1 MKKSAKNS
9 VKKSALK
16 PKSKVRRTRVTVQAK
31 AAATE
36 PQWMELTPYGI
47 TVHSPNAR
55 PILLLKNEDETET
68 LPVWLSP
75 VSAGMALADL
85 SKGEVAGDPLG
96 VTRKVMRAF
105 GAELVRCDINELIG
119 HHQYAELH
127 FRGNPMLTRLR
138 VRAEDAAAFTLGLG
152 APFFSTK
159 QHMMQ
164 CREINVQLGEFEK
177 AVSVNPELGSKKHL
191 FMM

>member
-1 MKKSAKNS
+1 MKTQE
-9 VKKSALK
+9 LK
-16 PKSKVRRTRVTVQAK
+16 PKTKKRIPRKPMSVKAKQASYDK
-31 AAATE
+31 S
-36 PQWMELTPYGI
+36 QWLELTPFGI

-55 PILLLKNEDETET
+55 PILLLKSEDGTET

-85 SKGEVAGDPLG
+85 SKEEVAGDPLA
-96 VTRKVMRAF
+96 VTRKVMNAF

-127 FRGNPMLTRLR
+127 FKGNPFLTRLR

-152 APFFSTK
+152 APFFSTRE
-159 QHMMQ
+159 HMMQ
-164 CREINVQLGEFEK
+164 CRQIDAQLGDFEK
-177 AVSVNPELGSKKHL
+177 AISVDPELGSKKHP

>member
-1 MKKSAKNS
+1 VSI
-9 VKKSALK
+9 K
-16 PKSKVRRTRVTVQAK
+16 PKARTKKTLRKRVKLRTTKTASQSD
-31 AAATE
+31 
-36 PQWMELTPYGI
+36 WIELTPYGI

-55 PILLLKNEDETET
+55 PILLLKNDDETET

-85 SKGEVAGDPLG
+85 SKGEVAGDPLA

-127 FRGNPMLTRLR
+127 FTGNPMLSRLR

-159 QHMMQ
+159 EHMMQ
-164 CREINVQLGEFEK
+164 CRQIDAQLGEFEK
-177 AVSVNPELGSKKHL
+177 AVSLNPEIGSKKHL

>member
-1 MKKSAKNS
+1 MKKKTPLKSKT
-9 VKKSALK
+9 KKSLRK
-16 PKSKVRRTRVTVQAK
+16 RVTVQAK
-31 AAATE
+31 KPSAE
-36 PQWMELTPYGI
+36 WQELTPYGI
-47 TVHSPNAR
+47 TAHSPNAR

-85 SKGEVAGDPLG
+85 SKGEVAGDPLA

-119 HHQYAELH
+119 HHQYATLH
-127 FRGNPMLTRLR
+127 FVGNSQLTRLR

-159 QHMMQ
+159 EHMMQ
-164 CREINVQLGEFEK
+164 CRQIDAQLGDFEK
-177 AVSVNPELGSKKHL
+177 AISVNPEIGSKKHL

>member
-1 MKKSAKNS
+1 MRIEPKASARKKPRKSVILRRKKNSAK
-9 VKKSALK
+9 V
-16 PKSKVRRTRVTVQAK
+16 
-31 AAATE
+31 AANVSGPE
-36 PQWMELTPYGI
+36 WLELTPFGI

-55 PILLLKNEDETET
+55 PILLLKSEDESET

-85 SKGEVAGDPLG
+85 SKAEVAGDPLA

-105 GAELVRCDINELIG
+105 GAELVRCDINELVG
-119 HHQYAELH
+119 HHQYAVLH
-127 FRGNPMLTRLR
+127 FAGNSQLTRLR

-159 QHMMQ
+159 EHMMQ
-164 CREINVQLGEFEK
+164 CRQIDAQLGDFEK
-177 AVSVNPELGSKKHL
+177 ALLANPELGSKKHL

>member
-1 MKKSAKNS
+1 MKKKALSPKAKTTS
-9 VKKSALK
+9 RKRVRVQTAK
-16 PKSKVRRTRVTVQAK
+16 PVPS
-31 AAATE
+31 E
-36 PQWMELTPYGI
+36 PEWMELTPFGI

-85 SKGEVAGDPLG
+85 SKGEVAGDPLA
-96 VTRKVMRAF
+96 VTRKVMQAF
-105 GAELVRCDINELIG
+105 GAELIRCDINELIG

-127 FRGNPMLTRLR
+127 FKGNHALTRLR
-138 VRAEDAAAFTLGLG
+138 VRAEDAAAFTLGMG

-164 CREINVQLGEFEK
+164 CRQIDAQLGDFEK
-177 AVSVNPELGSKKHL
+177 AISLNPELGSKKHL

>member
-1 MKKSAKNS
+1 MKKSSLTKAPIKAP
-9 VKKSALK
+9 VKRAPRK
-16 PKSKVRRTRVTVQAK
+16 RVTVQESKSEAVD
-31 AAATE
+31 T
-36 PQWMELTPYGI
+36 QWMELSPYGI

-55 PILLLKNEDETET
+55 PILLLKNEDGSET

-85 SKGEVAGDPLG
+85 SKGEVAGDPLA
-96 VTRKVMRAF
+96 VTRKVMEAF
-105 GAELVRCDINELIG
+105 GAELVRCNINELIG

-127 FRGNPMLTRLR
+127 FKGSSALKKLR

-159 QHMMQ
+159 EHMMQ
-164 CREINVQLGEFEK
+164 CRQIDAQLGEFEK
-177 AVSVNPELGSKKHL
+177 AISLNPELGSKKHL